1 MGRKIQLGSKVK
13 DLITGYEGT
22 VTAKTEYLHRE
33 SMYLVE
39 SVDTTGRP
47 IEWWVDKNRLKVV
60 EG

>member
-1 MGRKIQLGSKVK
+1 MK
-13 DLITGYEGT
+13 DLITGHEGT
-22 VTAKTEYLHRE
+22 VTAKTEYLYRE

-47 IEWWVDKNRLKVV
+47 IEWWVDKNRLKVT